1 MKVYH
6 DDKLLSEFDD
16 IDKALDF
23 VGDYLS
29 DKSSGY
35 IRSWVDDKKVIWFDY
50 GSHVSFVKVVT
61 NDENS

>member
-6 DDKLLSEFDD
+6 DDKLLMEFDD

-23 VGDYLS
+23 VNDYLR

-35 IRSWVDDKKVIWFDY
+35 IRTWVDDKKVIWFDY

-61 NDENS
+61 DYE